1 MTTEFV
7 LTVTSVDR
15 PGLVEILSQ
24 VIVEHEGNWL
34 ESRMSRLAGRFAGI
48 LLINISE
55 DKSQALTQT
64 LKALKS
70 QGMEIT
76 VERSAAKDFARDY
89 RTLELDLIGQ
99 DHPGIVHDISHA
111 LGDQG
116 ISVEELTTECLS
128 GPMSGE
134 NLFKATAFL
143 RVPRDISTEELQ
155 SSLEQLADEL
165 MVDIE
170 LADAPIT

>member
-1 MTTEFV
+1 MTTAFV

-24 VIVEHEGNWL
+24 VIMEHEGNWL

-48 LLINISE
+48 LLIHVNE
-55 DKSQALTQT
+55 DKSQDLIQA

-70 QGMEIT
+70 QGLEIT
-76 VERSAAKDFARDY
+76 LENADKDFARDY

-111 LGDQG
+111 LGSQG

-134 NLFKATAFL
+134 NLFRATACL

-170 LADAPIT
+170 LADSSTA